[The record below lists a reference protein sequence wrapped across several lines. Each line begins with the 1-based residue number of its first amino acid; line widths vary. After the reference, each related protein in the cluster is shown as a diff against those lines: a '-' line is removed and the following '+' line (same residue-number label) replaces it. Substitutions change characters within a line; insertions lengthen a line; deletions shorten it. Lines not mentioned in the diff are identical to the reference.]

1 MSPPPPPPPSASPIP
16 PDDRTDAQLVRSA
29 GQGDAEAFAAL
40 YHRHKQFAMAI
51 AWRYVR
57 DREAAADIVQD
68 AFVYLIRKLPTL
80 TLTARMT
87 TYLYPVVKNI
97 ALTSK
102 RRRPMQRLGESD
114 GGDGHAAAP
123 GPATGHGGFSIESV
137 VELLPEHQRE
147 VLLLRFVDDLS
158 MEEIALCLSIP
169 VGTVKSR
176 LHLAL
181 RALREDP
188 RASELFRDTLN
199 KGN

>member
-1 MSPPPPPPPSASPIP
+1 VKLAA
-16 PDDRTDAQLVRSA
+16 R
-29 GQGDAEAFAAL
+29 GDEDAFAAL
-40 YHRHKQFAMAI
+40 YHRHKHFAMAI

-68 AFVYLIRKLPTL
+68 AFIYLIRKLPTL
-80 TLTARMT
+80 TLTSRMT

-102 RRRPMQRLGESD
+102 RRKTMLSLGDEGGSDAQESTSPSASHE
-114 GGDGHAAAP
+114 GAAD
-123 GPATGHGGFSIESV
+123 FSIETV

-181 RALREDP
+181 RTLREHP
-188 RASELFRDTLN
+188 KAGELFQDNQN
-199 KGN
+199 KGNSSSD